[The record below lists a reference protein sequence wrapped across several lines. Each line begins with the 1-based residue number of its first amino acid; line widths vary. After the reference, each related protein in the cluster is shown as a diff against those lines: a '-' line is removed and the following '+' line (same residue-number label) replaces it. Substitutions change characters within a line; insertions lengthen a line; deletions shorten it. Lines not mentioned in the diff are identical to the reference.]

1 MDQAALN
8 ELNSIKSELRSI
20 MRELDSISDGIR
32 YDFKN
37 IGNEKCADCIDR
49 VRSEY
54 SNVLRKLEN
63 IDTSELIEGRTYSNG
78 GSSGGGGRSF

>member
-54 SNVLRKLEN
+54 SSVLRKLEN
-63 IDTSELIEGRTYSNG
+63 IDTSELIEGRTFG
-78 GSSGGGGRSF
+78 GSGSGGGGGRSF